1 MSDGKFWM
9 PITQGD
15 RVFGWM
21 RGDVCVPGAA
31 AMRDSGLPLKYL
43 VYESGAVRPMSQDER
58 DVVDA
63 AEAQAEQAAADA
75 NAAQAAS
82 DAQASEDAEAARI
95 ATLVAKH
102 GGTVQCLQRYLLV
115 LGHSLPCTVETV
127 SADMIGRTVACALT
141 ADEREARIIV
151 ADVYALLQADGVSG
165 ADIEAIWAAVNTVN
179 TEE

>member
-21 RGDVCVPGAA
+21 RGDVCVSGAA
-31 AMRDSGLPLKYL
+31 AMRDSGLPFKYL
-43 VYESGAVRPMSQDER
+43 VFESGAVRPMSQDER

-63 AEAQAEQAAADA
+63 AEAQAAQAAADA
-75 NAAQAAS
+75 QAAQAAA
-82 DAQASEDAEAARI
+82 DAQDADAAEAARM
-95 ATLVAKH
+95 AALLAKH
-102 GGTVQCLQRYLLV
+102 GETVQCLQRYLLV

-127 SADMIGRTVACALT
+127 SADMIARTVAGTLT

-165 ADIEAIWAAVNTVN
+165 ADIEAIWEAVN